1 MTEVEMRELITQQQ
15 QQLEDNKNIIE
26 ALTSKQLS
34 NDDIIKDLTNQIT
47 DLKVKNHDLFL
58 KVVQSPIE
66 IKHDDEVKNDV
77 QSLCDLTNIL
87 IKG

>member
-1 MTEVEMRELITQQQ
+1 MTEAEMRELITQQQ

-26 ALTSKQLS
+26 ALTSKQSS

-58 KVVQSPIE
+58 KVVQSPVE
-66 IKHDDEVKNDV
+66 FKHEEVKNDV

>member
-15 QQLEDNKNIIE
+15 QQLEENKNIIE
-26 ALTSKQLS
+26 SLTSKQSS

-66 IKHDDEVKNDV
+66 VKQEVKNDV

>member
-1 MTEVEMRELITQQQ
+1 MTEAEMRELITQQK
-15 QQLEDNKNIIE
+15 QQLEENKNIIE
-26 ALTSKQLS
+26 ALTSKQSS
-34 NDDIIKDLTNQIT
+34 NDDIIKNLTNQIT

-66 IKHDDEVKNDV
+66 VKHEEIKNDV

>member
-1 MTEVEMRELITQQQ
+1 MTEAEMRELITQQQ
-15 QQLEDNKNIIE
+15 QQLEENKNIIE

-66 IKHDDEVKNDV
+66 VKYEKDKNDV

>member
-26 ALTSKQLS
+26 ALTSKQSS

-58 KVVQSPIE
+58 KVVQSPIVV
-66 IKHDDEVKNDV
+66 KHEEVKNDV

>member
-1 MTEVEMRELITQQQ
+1 MTEAEMRELITQQQ

-66 IKHDDEVKNDV
+66 VKYEKDKNDV

>member
-1 MTEVEMRELITQQQ
+1 MRELITQQQ
-15 QQLEDNKNIIE
+15 QQLEENKNIIE
-26 ALTSKQLS
+26 ALTSKQSS

-66 IKHDDEVKNDV
+66 VKYEKDKNDV

>member
-1 MTEVEMRELITQQQ
+1 MTEAEMRELITQQQ
-15 QQLEDNKNIIE
+15 QQLEENKNIIE
-26 ALTSKQLS
+26 ALTSKQSS

-66 IKHDDEVKNDV
+66 VKHGEIKNDV

>member
-1 MTEVEMRELITQQQ
+1 MTEAEMRELITQQK
-15 QQLEDNKNIIE
+15 QQLEENKNIIE
-26 ALTSKQLS
+26 ALTSKQSS

-58 KVVQSPIE
+58 KVVQSPFEVKHEE
-66 IKHDDEVKNDV
+66 IKNDV

>member
-1 MTEVEMRELITQQQ
+1 MTEAEMRELITQQQ
-15 QQLEDNKNIIE
+15 QQLEENKNIIE
-26 ALTSKQLS
+26 ALTSKQSS

-66 IKHDDEVKNDV
+66 VKHEVKNDV

>member
-26 ALTSKQLS
+26 ALTSKQSS

-66 IKHDDEVKNDV
+66 VKHEEIKNDV

>member
-1 MTEVEMRELITQQQ
+1 MTEAEMRELITQQQ
-15 QQLEDNKNIIE
+15 QQLEENKNIIE
-26 ALTSKQLS
+26 SLTSKQLS

-66 IKHDDEVKNDV
+66 VKHEEIKNDV

>member
-1 MTEVEMRELITQQQ
+1 MTEAEMRELIAQQQ
-15 QQLEDNKNIIE
+15 QQLEENKNIIE
-26 ALTSKQLS
+26 ALTSKQSS

-66 IKHDDEVKNDV
+66 VKHEEVKNDV

>member
-15 QQLEDNKNIIE
+15 QQLEENKNIIE
-26 ALTSKQLS
+26 ALTSKQSS

-66 IKHDDEVKNDV
+66 VKHEEIKNDV

>member
-15 QQLEDNKNIIE
+15 QQLEENKNIIE
-26 ALTSKQLS
+26 ALTSKQTS

-66 IKHDDEVKNDV
+66 VKHEEIKNDV

>member
-1 MTEVEMRELITQQQ
+1 MTEVEMRELIAQQQ

-26 ALTSKQLS
+26 ALTSKQS
-34 NDDIIKDLTNQIT
+34 TNDDIIKDLTNQIT

-66 IKHDDEVKNDV
+66 VKHEEVKNDV

>member
-1 MTEVEMRELITQQQ
+1 MTEVEMRELIAQQQ
-15 QQLEDNKNIIE
+15 QQLEENKNIIE
-26 ALTSKQLS
+26 ALTSKQSS

-66 IKHDDEVKNDV
+66 VKHEEVKNDV

>member
-15 QQLEDNKNIIE
+15 QQLEENKNIIE
-26 ALTSKQLS
+26 ALTSKQSS

-66 IKHDDEVKNDV
+66 VKHEEVKNDV

>member
-1 MTEVEMRELITQQQ
+1 MTEVEMSELITQQQ
-15 QQLEDNKNIIE
+15 QQLEENKNIIE
-26 ALTSKQLS
+26 ALTSKQSS

-66 IKHDDEVKNDV
+66 VKHEEVKNDV

>member
-15 QQLEDNKNIIE
+15 QQLEENKNIIE
-26 ALTSKQLS
+26 ALTSKQSS

-66 IKHDDEVKNDV
+66 VNHEEIKNDV

>member
-1 MTEVEMRELITQQQ
+1 MTEAEMRELITQQQ

-26 ALTSKQLS
+26 ALTSKQSS

-66 IKHDDEVKNDV
+66 DKHEEVKNDV

>member
-15 QQLEDNKNIIE
+15 QQLEENKNIID
-26 ALTSKQLS
+26 ALTNKQLS

-66 IKHDDEVKNDV
+66 VKHEEVKNDV

>member
-1 MTEVEMRELITQQQ
+1 MRELITQQQ

-26 ALTSKQLS
+26 ALTSKQSS

-66 IKHDDEVKNDV
+66 VKHEETKTDV

>member
-15 QQLEDNKNIIE
+15 QQLEENKNLIE
-26 ALTSKQLS
+26 ALTSKQSS

-66 IKHDDEVKNDV
+66 VKHEEVKNDV

>member
-1 MTEVEMRELITQQQ
+1 MTEAEMRELITQQK
-15 QQLEDNKNIIE
+15 QQLEENKNIIE
-26 ALTSKQLS
+26 ALTSKQSS

-66 IKHDDEVKNDV
+66 VKHEEIKNDV

>member
-1 MTEVEMRELITQQQ
+1 MTEAEMRELITQQK
-15 QQLEDNKNIIE
+15 QQLEENKNIID
-26 ALTSKQLS
+26 ALTSKQSS

-66 IKHDDEVKNDV
+66 VKHEEVKNDV

>member
-26 ALTSKQLS
+26 ALTSKQSS

-66 IKHDDEVKNDV
+66 VKHEEVKNDV

>member
-1 MTEVEMRELITQQQ
+1 MTEAEMRELITQQQ
-15 QQLEDNKNIIE
+15 QQLEENKNIIE
-26 ALTSKQLS
+26 ALKIKESS

-66 IKHDDEVKNDV
+66 VKHEEVKNDV

>member
-1 MTEVEMRELITQQQ
+1 MTEAEMRELITQQQ

-26 ALTSKQLS
+26 ALTSKQS
-34 NDDIIKDLTNQIT
+34 TNDDIIKDLTNQIT

-66 IKHDDEVKNDV
+66 VKHEEVKNDV

>member
-1 MTEVEMRELITQQQ
+1 MTEFEMRELITQQQ
-15 QQLEDNKNIIE
+15 QQLEENKNIIE
-26 ALTSKQLS
+26 ALTSKQSS

-66 IKHDDEVKNDV
+66 VKHEEVKNDV

>member
-1 MTEVEMRELITQQQ
+1 MTEAEMRELITQQQ
-15 QQLEDNKNIIE
+15 QQLEENKNIIE
-26 ALTSKQLS
+26 ALTSKQSS

-66 IKHDDEVKNDV
+66 VKYEKDKNDV

>member
-1 MTEVEMRELITQQQ
+1 MTEAEMRELITQQQ
-15 QQLEDNKNIIE
+15 QKLEENKNIIE
-26 ALTSKQLS
+26 ALTSKQSS

-66 IKHDDEVKNDV
+66 DKHEEVKNDV